1 MIKEILQ
8 EKEEI
13 VYYSLLN
20 AIKNHRLS
28 KMILLSG
35 PKNPLKIKTAYLLAQ
50 TIIEDSGDFAC
61 EECNT
66 CQRVL
71 KGEYLD
77 MIYIDGNEDKILKS
91 DIDKLF
97 EEFYQTSVEIN
108 NKKVF
113 IINNINNS
121 TDKVLNMILKFIEEP
136 KDNVYGILISDE
148 IDSLLETVKSRCQ
161 IIPFRELSKED
172 IVDEYMHDGFER
184 LDAYLLMNIF
194 NEYQKIDLNDEL
206 YLCARDMVYRTIE
219 ILDDAWMLEM
229 EYQNNLYGYKDK
241 KLKSVTDYYLSLM
254 ITVIN
259 DSFGCEIED
268 NEYQKMIAKLEN
280 YSRYELLDIFL
291 KAQDMCK
298 YNYDRKL
305 LLDSVAYKLGNI
317 V

>member
-1 MIKEILQ
+1 MEDTLKKQFGKRIQTFRKETGLSQ
-8 EKEEI
+8 EKF
-13 VYYSLLN
+13 
-20 AIKNHRLS
+20 A
-28 KMILLSG
+28 
-35 PKNPLKIKTAYLLAQ
+35 LKIEMDRTYYASV
-50 TIIEDSGDFAC
+50 ESGKRNVSLENIKKIA
-61 EECNT
+61 
-66 CQRVL
+66 
-71 KGEYLD
+71 
-77 MIYIDGNEDKILKS
+77 DGLGVS
-91 DIDKLF
+91 LSKLF

-291 KAQDMCK
+291 KARDMCK

>member
-1 MIKEILQ
+1 
-8 EKEEI
+8 
-13 VYYSLLN
+13 
-20 AIKNHRLS
+20 
-28 KMILLSG
+28 
-35 PKNPLKIKTAYLLAQ
+35 
-50 TIIEDSGDFAC
+50 
-61 EECNT
+61 
-66 CQRVL
+66 
-71 KGEYLD
+71 
-77 MIYIDGNEDKILKS
+77 
-91 DIDKLF
+91 
-97 EEFYQTSVEIN
+97 
-108 NKKVF
+108 
-113 IINNINNS
+113 
-121 TDKVLNMILKFIEEP
+121 
-136 KDNVYGILISDE
+136 
-148 IDSLLETVKSRCQ
+148 
-161 IIPFRELSKED
+161 
-172 IVDEYMHDGFER
+172 MHDGFER

-291 KAQDMCK
+291 KARDMCK

>member
-1 MIKEILQ
+1 MIKEILK

-35 PKNPLKIKTAYLLAQ
+35 PKNPLKIKTAYLLAE
-50 TIIEDSGDFAC
+50 TIVEDSGDFAC

-66 CQRVL
+66 CQRIL

-77 MIYIDGNEDKILKS
+77 MIYINGNEDKILKD

-97 EEFYQTSVEIN
+97 EEFYQTSKEIN

-113 IINNINNS
+113 IIDNINNS

-136 KDNVYGILISDE
+136 KDNIYGILISDE

-172 IVDEYMHDGFER
+172 IIEEYINDGFDR

-194 NEYQKIDLNDEL
+194 NEYQKMDLNDEL
-206 YLCARDMVYRTIE
+206 YLCARDMVYKTVE
-219 ILDDAWMLEM
+219 LLDDYQMLEI
-229 EYQNNLYGYKDK
+229 EYQNNIYGYKDK
-241 KLKSVTDYYLSLM
+241 KLKNITDYYLAMM

-259 DSFGCEIED
+259 DSFGCDID
-268 NEYQKMIAKLEN
+268 DLEYQQMINKLIN
-280 YSRYELLDIFL
+280 YPRYELLDIFI
-291 KAQDMCK
+291 KTSDICK